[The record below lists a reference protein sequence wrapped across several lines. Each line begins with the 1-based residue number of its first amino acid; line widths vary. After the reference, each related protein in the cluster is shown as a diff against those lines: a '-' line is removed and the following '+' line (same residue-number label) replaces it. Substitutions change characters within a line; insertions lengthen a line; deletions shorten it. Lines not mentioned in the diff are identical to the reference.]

1 MKDTIFN
8 YGRKFHQIVLEI
20 ADTCSSAVVTETIE
34 IQVELEGPDTPGGF
48 DDWLNSNVIKPSNS

>member
-8 YGRKFHQIVLEI
+8 NGRKFLQSVLGI
-20 ADTCSSAVVTETIE
+20 ADTCSSVVVAETIE

-48 DDWLNSNVIKPSNS
+48 DDWLNSNIIKPSDS